1 VSQADHAGAVICCIC
16 LQAVD
21 LTSNDVKH
29 SPAALRACGHVF
41 GWHCVQQWASG
52 SNRRCPQC
60 NAACVGADVLRLYA
74 QVALNASAAANN
86 DAAMQRQAMEQR
98 LEQQLQTSMK
108 ESAALRRQNRLLT
121 ASLAQLAS
129 LQAERDA
136 ALRNQEQLT
145 LESAAMRVELQQL
158 RVRLQHAAAV
168 PLAKRPRSATDDAE
182 AAADTAERSAAAAAV
197 VPSTAAAQSAPKTL
211 CVARAVRVRVG
222 CDLGGL
228 VVVACGNDRGRFDF
242 VKLDGLQL
250 QYGSTLSS
258 VHQHRVR
265 DMRLYAPL
273 PSGPF
278 AEPMILSAAGR
289 VLQLTS
295 LRSNNVALSV
305 NLAGHG
311 WSCVA
316 LPGLGVPTALACGS
330 ESGSVVVYDVRRP
343 AAPLLTLPPAG
354 AGRGQPLFGL
364 DCVSDANGGKWLVGT
379 SAGRL
384 SSWQLDTE
392 HMSLVRSFAPVAW
405 SEREKCRSGAVSS
418 SSSSSSSSSLLTTH
432 QLSLSIVGARFQH
445 RLLQGFVPDV
455 WPPPCEALFESACGV
470 AALSEAG
477 DALVVCSDAV
487 DSKSNGDSF
496 SLLRLERGRAVARTD
511 LPAAP
516 LVVSGSNVIDMHID
530 DRWIA
535 GISTAGLC
543 VWVS

>member
-1 VSQADHAGAVICCIC
+1 MICCIC

-29 SPAALRACGHVF
+29 SPAALRSCGHVF

-52 SNRRCPQC
+52 TNRRCPQC
-60 NAACVGADVLRLYA
+60 NAACVAADVLRLYA
-74 QVALNASAAANN
+74 QVALNASAVANN

-121 ASLAQLAS
+121 AQLAQLAS
-129 LQAERDA
+129 LQSERDA

-145 LESAAMRVELQQL
+145 LESAALRVELQQL
-158 RVRLQHAAAV
+158 RVRLQHAGGADAAAAL
-168 PLAKRPRSATDDAE
+168 PAAKRPRSATDDAE
-182 AAADTAERSAAAAAV
+182 AAADSVERSTAAAAV
-197 VPSTAAAQSAPKTL
+197 VPATAAGTLGAPKTL
-211 CVARAVRVRVG
+211 CMARAVRVRVG

-316 LPGLGVPTALACGS
+316 MPGLGVPTALACGS

-364 DCVSDANGGKWLVGT
+364 DCVCDANGGKWLVGT

-405 SEREKCRSGAVSS
+405 SEREKCRSGAV

-477 DALVVCSDAV
+477 DTLVVCSDAV

-543 VWVS
+543 VWIS